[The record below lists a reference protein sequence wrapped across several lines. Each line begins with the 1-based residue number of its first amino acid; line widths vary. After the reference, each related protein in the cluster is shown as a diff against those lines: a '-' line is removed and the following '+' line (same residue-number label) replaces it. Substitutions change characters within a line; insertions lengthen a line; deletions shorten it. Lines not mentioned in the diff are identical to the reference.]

1 MWYVMNDR
9 FIDFLSVFSVLLQL
23 ENYESDLKSVHN
35 EDLMQEL
42 QKQNK
47 DYLEQ
52 IIVLLKEILTKIG

>member
-1 MWYVMNDR
+1 MNDR